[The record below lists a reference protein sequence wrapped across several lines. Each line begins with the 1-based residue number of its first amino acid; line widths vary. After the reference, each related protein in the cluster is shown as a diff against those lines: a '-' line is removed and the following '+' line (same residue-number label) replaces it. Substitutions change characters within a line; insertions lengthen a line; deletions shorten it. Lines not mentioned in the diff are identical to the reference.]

1 MHISGIVLVLIQVV
15 VIIGVSRL
23 VGLGFRQIKQ
33 PLVIGE
39 IVAGIMLG
47 PSLLGAIAPAFS
59 AALFPP
65 PTLPLLEILKDLGLI
80 FFMFLIGLEL
90 DPKYLK
96 GGLKTAVLVSHTS
109 IVTPFS
115 LGLLL
120 ALLLYPLVSQQG
132 VSFTAFSLFLGAAMS
147 ITAFPVLARILTE
160 RNLQNTPIGTLALT
174 CAAVDDV
181 TAWCL
186 LALAISVAG
195 TNSVMAALPVIF
207 LSLLYVSAMVLFGRP
222 LLAQIAKVFSSSGKL
237 EQSLLALIYACV
249 ILSAVMTELIGI
261 HFIFGAF
268 LVGALMPKQ
277 ADLTRVIAEK
287 TEDFVLVVLLP
298 IFFAYSGLK
307 TQIGL
312 LNQPI
317 LWLLCALVLLVAIV
331 GKYYGTFL
339 AARMSGLN
347 RQDASALGWLM
358 NTRGLTELIVLN
370 IGLSLGVITPLL
382 FTMLVIMALV
392 TTFMTSPLLAGIYGK
407 PKGSL
412 AERTVAA
419 LDRPADKTYRLLVP
433 MANPK
438 SQQPLLTMA
447 GAIAGEVAP
456 ASLLPLSLVQL
467 ENDYYFESMPLEAD
481 RRLQAKRDEIER
493 LLSAQV
499 LRSDAFP
506 ATAIEPIVQVAQ
518 DVARTTADLALQK
531 QVDLMLLGWHRPV
544 FSNSRLGG
552 RVAQILNNAPV
563 DVAVYIDRAE
573 PSPVRQ
579 ILLLDNGSP
588 HTALALDLALR
599 LLLNHPERELSLL
612 RLKSVALSRH
622 ATKRLA
628 QLPEDVRSRIATP
641 IIHTSKP
648 METLI
653 YATATA
659 DLTLVGISQSWG
671 RSTNPTS
678 IGHAPEVLAQRA
690 KSSLLITRSAAVG
703 AEHLDGL
710 IQS

>member
-1 MHISGIVLVLIQVV
+1 MHISGIVQVLIQVV

-23 VGLGFRQIKQ
+23 VGLGFRRINQ

-47 PSLLGAIAPAFS
+47 PSFLGAVAPAFS

-65 PTLPLLEILKDLGLI
+65 QTLPLLEILKDLGLI

-120 ALLLYPLVSQQG
+120 AMLLYPLVSQQG

-160 RNLQNTPIGTLALT
+160 KNLQNTRIGTLALT

-195 TNSVMAALPVIF
+195 TNSMAAALPVI
-207 LSLLYVSAMVLFGRP
+207 LLALLYVGAMVLLGRP
-222 LLAQIAKVFSSSGKL
+222 LLAQIAKFFSSSGKL
-237 EQSLLALIYACV
+237 DQSLLALIYACV

-277 ADLTRVIAEK
+277 EDLTRVIAEK

-317 LWLLCALVLLVAIV
+317 LWALCALVLLVAIV
-331 GKYYGTFL
+331 GKYCGTFL
-339 AARMSGLN
+339 AARLSGLN
-347 RQDASALGWLM
+347 RQDSSALGWLM

-392 TTFMTSPLLAGIYGK
+392 TTFMTSPLLAWTYLK
-407 PKGSL
+407 P
-412 AERTVAA
+412 
-419 LDRPADKTYRLLVP
+419 DRLLSPPPISPENLSEASYRVLVP

-456 ASLLPLSLVQL
+456 ATVLPLSLVQL

-481 RRLQAKRDEIER
+481 RRLKARREQIER
-493 LLSAQV
+493 LLSSQM
-499 LRSDAFP
+499 LTPDAFP
-506 ATAIEPIVQVAQ
+506 ATAIEPIVQVSQ
-518 DVARTTADLALQK
+518 DVARTTADLAVQK
-531 QVDLMLLGWHRPV
+531 QVNLILLGWHRPV

-563 DVAVYIDRAE
+563 DVAVYIEHVDAC
-573 PSPVRQ
+573 PVRQ
-579 ILLLDNGSP
+579 ILLLDSSSH
-588 HTALALDLALR
+588 HTELGLDLALR
-599 LLLNHPERELSLL
+599 LLLNDPRRELSLL

-622 ATKRLA
+622 AIDRLA
-628 QLPEDVRSRIATP
+628 KLPEDVRSRIATP

-653 YATATA
+653 HATATA
-659 DLTLVGISQSWG
+659 DLTIVGVSQSWG
-671 RSTNPTS
+671 RSAAVS
-678 IGHAPEVLAQRA
+678 QASLGHAPEALAVRCQ
-690 KSSLLITRSAAVG
+690 SSLLITRSVETG
-703 AEHLDGL
+703 INHLGGL
-710 IQS
+710 I

>member
-1 MHISGIVLVLIQVV
+1 MHISGIVQVLIQVV

-23 VGLGFRQIKQ
+23 VGLGFRRINQ

-47 PSLLGAIAPAFS
+47 PSFLGAVAPAFS
-59 AALFPP
+59 AALFSPQ
-65 PTLPLLEILKDLGLI
+65 TLPLLEILKDLGLI

-115 LGLLL
+115 LGLVL
-120 ALLLYPLVSQQG
+120 AVLLYPLVSQQG

-160 RNLQNTPIGTLALT
+160 KNLQNTRIGTLALT

-195 TNSVMAALPVIF
+195 TNSMVAALPVI
-207 LSLLYVSAMVLFGRP
+207 LLALLYVGSMVLLGRP
-222 LLAQIAKVFSSSGKL
+222 LLAQIAKLFSSSGKL
-237 EQSLLALIYACV
+237 DQSLLALIYVCV

-317 LWLLCALVLLVAIV
+317 LWALCGLVLLVAIA
-331 GKYYGTFL
+331 GKYCGTFL
-339 AARMSGLN
+339 AARLSGLN
-347 RQDASALGWLM
+347 RQDSSALGWLM

-392 TTFMTSPLLAGIYGK
+392 TTFMTSPLLALTYPTPDRLTQTPIAQDK
-407 PKGSL
+407 PPKPS
-412 AERTVAA
+412 
-419 LDRPADKTYRLLVP
+419 YRLLVP

-456 ASLLPLSLVQL
+456 ATVLPLSLVQL

-481 RRLQAKRDEIER
+481 RRLKVRREQIER
-493 LLSAQV
+493 LLSAQT
-499 LRSDAFP
+499 LRADAFP
-506 ATAIEPIVQVAQ
+506 ATAIEPIVQVSQ
-518 DVARTTADLALQK
+518 DVARTTADLAVQK
-531 QVDLMLLGWHRPV
+531 QVNLILLGWHRPV

-563 DVAVYIDRAE
+563 DVAVYIDRADA
-573 PSPVRQ
+573 SPVRQ
-579 ILLLDNGSP
+579 ILLLDNPSH
-588 HTALALDLALR
+588 HTALGLDLALR
-599 LLLNHPERELSLL
+599 LLLNDPERELSLL
-612 RLKSVALSRH
+612 RLKSTALSRH
-622 ATKRLA
+622 AVDRLA
-628 QLPEDVRSRIATP
+628 KLPESVRSRIATP

-653 YATATA
+653 QATATA
-659 DLTLVGISQSWG
+659 DLTIVGMSQSWG
-671 RSTNPTS
+671 RSPQS
-678 IGHAPEVLAQRA
+678 PSMGHAPEVLAFRCQ
-690 KSSLLITRSAAVG
+690 SSLLITRSAEAGIDHLG
-703 AEHLDGL
+703 ALLEK
-710 IQS
+710 

>member
-1 MHISGIVLVLIQVV
+1 MHISGIVQVLIQVV

-23 VGLGFRQIKQ
+23 VGLGFRRINQ

-47 PSLLGAIAPAFS
+47 PSFLGAVAPAFS

-65 PTLPLLEILKDLGLI
+65 QTLPLLEILKDLGLI

-115 LGLLL
+115 LGLVL
-120 ALLLYPLVSQQG
+120 AVLLYPLVSQQG

-160 RNLQNTPIGTLALT
+160 KNLQNTRIGTLALT

-195 TNSVMAALPVIF
+195 TNSMAAALPVIL
-207 LSLLYVSAMVLFGRP
+207 LSLLYVGSMVLLGRP
-222 LLAQIAKVFSSSGKL
+222 LLAQIAKLFSSSGKL
-237 EQSLLALIYACV
+237 DQSLLALIYVCV
-249 ILSAVMTELIGI
+249 ILSSVMTELIGI

-317 LWLLCALVLLVAIV
+317 LWALCGLVLLVAIA
-331 GKYYGTFL
+331 GKYCGTFL
-339 AARMSGLN
+339 AARLSGLS
-347 RQDASALGWLM
+347 RQDSSALGWLM

-392 TTFMTSPLLAGIYGK
+392 TTFMTSPLLALTYPK
-407 PKGSL
+407 PDRL
-412 AERTVAA
+412 AQGPIAQ
-419 LDRPADKTYRLLVP
+419 DKTPQPSYRLLVP

-456 ASLLPLSLVQL
+456 ATVLPLSLVQL

-481 RRLQAKRDEIER
+481 RRLKVRREQIER
-493 LLSAQV
+493 LLSAQT
-499 LRSDAFP
+499 LRADAFP
-506 ATAIEPIVQVAQ
+506 ATAIEPIVQVSQ
-518 DVARTTADLALQK
+518 DVARTTADLAVQR
-531 QVDLMLLGWHRPV
+531 QVNLILLGWHRPV

-563 DVAVYIDRAE
+563 DVAVYIDRADA
-573 PSPVRQ
+573 SPVRQ
-579 ILLLDNGSP
+579 ILLLDNPSH
-588 HTALALDLALR
+588 HTALGLDLALR
-599 LLLNHPERELSLL
+599 LLLNDPERELSLL
-612 RLKSVALSRH
+612 RLKSTALSRH
-622 ATKRLA
+622 AIDRLA
-628 QLPEDVRSRIATP
+628 QLPEEVRSRIATP

-653 YATATA
+653 HATATA
-659 DLTLVGISQSWG
+659 DLTIVGMSQSWG
-671 RSTNPTS
+671 RSPQS
-678 IGHAPEVLAQRA
+678 PSMGHAPEVLAFRCQ
-690 KSSLLITRSAAVG
+690 SSLLIARSAEAGIDHLG
-703 AEHLDGL
+703 ALLEK
-710 IQS
+710 

>member
-1 MHISGIVLVLIQVV
+1 MHISGIVQVLIQVV

-23 VGLGFRQIKQ
+23 VGLGFRRINQ

-47 PSLLGAIAPAFS
+47 PSFLGAVAPAFS

-65 PTLPLLEILKDLGLI
+65 QTLPLLEILKDLGLI

-115 LGLLL
+115 LGLVL

-160 RNLQNTPIGTLALT
+160 KNLQNTRIGTLALT

-195 TNSVMAALPVIF
+195 TNSMVAALPVI
-207 LSLLYVSAMVLFGRP
+207 LLALLYVGAMVLLGRP
-222 LLAQIAKVFSSSGKL
+222 LLAQIAKLFSSSGKL
-237 EQSLLALIYACV
+237 DQSLLALIYVCV

-317 LWLLCALVLLVAIV
+317 LWALCGLVLLVAIA
-331 GKYYGTFL
+331 GKYCGTFL

-392 TTFMTSPLLAGIYGK
+392 TTFMTSPLLALTY
-407 PKGSL
+407 P
-412 AERTVAA
+412 RTHHHTA
-419 LDRPADKTYRLLVP
+419 LQSPSPDRPGPYRVMVP

-438 SQQPLLTMA
+438 SQKPLLTMA
-447 GAIAGEVAP
+447 GAIAGEVVP
-456 ASLLPLSLVQL
+456 AMVLPLSLVQL

-481 RRLQAKRDEIER
+481 RRLKVRREQIER
-493 LLSAQV
+493 LLSSQM
-499 LRSDAFP
+499 LTPDAFP
-506 ATAIEPIVQVAQ
+506 ATAIEPIVQVSQ
-518 DVARTTADLALQK
+518 DVARTTADLAVQK
-531 QVDLMLLGWHRPV
+531 GIDLILLGWHRPV

-552 RVAQILNNAPV
+552 RVAQILNNAPA
-563 DVAVYIDRAE
+563 DVAVYIDRADAR
-573 PSPVRQ
+573 PVRQ
-579 ILLLDNGSP
+579 ILLLDSASH
-588 HTALALDLALR
+588 HTELGLDLALR
-599 LLLNHPERELSLL
+599 LLFNDPRRELSLL

-622 ATKRLA
+622 AIDRLA
-628 QLPEDVRSRIATP
+628 KLPESVRSRIATP

-653 YATATA
+653 HATATA
-659 DLTLVGISQSWG
+659 DLTIVGVSQSWG
-671 RSTNPTS
+671 RSAAVGQS
-678 IGHAPEVLAQRA
+678 SLGHAPEALAVRCQ
-690 KSSLLITRSAAVG
+690 SSLLITRSVEAG
-703 AEHLDGL
+703 IDHLGGL
-710 IQS
+710 I

>member
-1 MHISGIVLVLIQVV
+1 MHISGIVQVLIQVV

-23 VGLGFRQIKQ
+23 VGLGFRRINQ

-47 PSLLGAIAPAFS
+47 PSFLGAVAPAFS

-65 PTLPLLEILKDLGLI
+65 QTLPLLEILKDLGLI

-115 LGLLL
+115 LGLVL
-120 ALLLYPLVSQQG
+120 ALLLYPLTSQQG
-132 VSFTAFSLFLGAAMS
+132 VSFTAFALFLGAAMS

-160 RNLQNTPIGTLALT
+160 KNLQNTPIGTLALT

-195 TNSVMAALPVIF
+195 TNSMAAALPVIL
-207 LSLLYVSAMVLFGRP
+207 LSLLYVGSMVLVARP
-222 LLAQIAKVFSSSGKL
+222 LLAQIAKIFSSSGKL
-237 EQSLLALIYACV
+237 EQSLLALIYVCV
-249 ILSAVMTELIGI
+249 ILSSVMTELIGI

-317 LWLLCALVLLVAIV
+317 LWGLCALVLFVAIA
-331 GKYYGTFL
+331 GKYCGTFL
-339 AARMSGLN
+339 AARLSGLN

-392 TTFMTSPLLAGIYGK
+392 TTFMTSPLLAWTY
-407 PKGSL
+407 PSH
-412 AERTVAA
+412 RSQAA
-419 LDRPADKTYRLLVP
+419 LQVSRDRKTPGPYRVLVP

-456 ASLLPLSLVQL
+456 AVVLPLSLVQL
-467 ENDYYFESMPLEAD
+467 EHDYYFESMPLEAD
-481 RRLQAKRDEIER
+481 RRLKVRREQIER
-493 LLSAQV
+493 LLSSQM
-499 LRSDAFP
+499 LTPDAFP
-506 ATAIEPIVQVAQ
+506 ATAIEPIVQVSQ
-518 DVARTTADLALQK
+518 DVARTTADLAVQK
-531 QVDLMLLGWHRPV
+531 EIDLILLGWHRPV

-563 DVAVYIDRAE
+563 DVAVYIDRADAK
-573 PSPVRQ
+573 PVRQ
-579 ILLLDNGSP
+579 ILLLDSSSH
-588 HTALALDLALR
+588 HTELGLDLALR
-599 LLLNHPERELSLL
+599 LLLNDPDRELSLL

-622 ATKRLA
+622 AIDRLA
-628 QLPEDVRSRIATP
+628 KLPESVRSRIATP

-653 YATATA
+653 HATATA
-659 DLTLVGISQSWG
+659 DLTIVGVSQSWG
-671 RSTNPTS
+671 RSAAVGQS
-678 IGHAPEVLAQRA
+678 SLGHAPEALAVRCQ
-690 KSSLLITRSAAVG
+690 SSLLITRSVEAG
-703 AEHLDGL
+703 IDHLGGL
-710 IQS
+710 I

>member
-1 MHISGIVLVLIQVV
+1 MHISGIVQVLIQVV

-23 VGLGFRQIKQ
+23 VGLGFRRINQ

-47 PSLLGAIAPAFS
+47 PSLLGAVAPAFS

-65 PTLPLLEILKDLGLI
+65 QTLPLLEILKDLGLI

-120 ALLLYPLVSQQG
+120 AMLLYPLVSQQG

-160 RNLQNTPIGTLALT
+160 KNLQNTPIGTLALT

-195 TNSVMAALPVIF
+195 TNSMAAALPVIL
-207 LSLLYVSAMVLFGRP
+207 LSLLYVGGMVLLGRP
-222 LLAQIAKVFSSSGKL
+222 LLAQIAKFFSSSGKL
-237 EQSLLALIYACV
+237 DQSLLALIYVCV
-249 ILSAVMTELIGI
+249 ILSSVMTELIGI

-298 IFFAYSGLK
+298 LFFAYSGLK

-317 LWLLCALVLLVAIV
+317 LWALCGLVLLVAIV
-331 GKYYGTFL
+331 GKYCGTFL
-339 AARMSGLN
+339 AARLSGLN

-392 TTFMTSPLLAGIYGK
+392 TTFMTSPLLAWTY
-407 PKGSL
+407 PKGDRL
-412 AERTVAA
+412 ALSQPPPIAQ
-419 LDRPADKTYRLLVP
+419 DKKANPPYRVLVP

-456 ASLLPLSLVQL
+456 AMLLPLSLVQL

-481 RRLQAKRDEIER
+481 RRLKVRREQIER
-493 LLSAQV
+493 LLSAQMMAA
-499 LRSDAFP
+499 DAFP
-506 ATAIEPIVQVAQ
+506 ATAIEPIVQVSQ
-518 DVARTTADLALQK
+518 DVARTTADLAVQK
-531 QVDLMLLGWHRPV
+531 QANLILLGWHRPV

-563 DVAVYIDRAE
+563 DVAVYIDRADAR
-573 PSPVRQ
+573 PVRQ
-579 ILLLDNGSP
+579 ILLLDNPSH
-588 HTALALDLALR
+588 HTALGLDLALR
-599 LLLNHPERELSLL
+599 LLLNDPQRELSLL
-612 RLKSVALSRH
+612 RLKSTALSRH
-622 ATKRLA
+622 AIDRLA
-628 QLPEDVRSRIATP
+628 KLPEEVRSRIATP

-653 YATATA
+653 HATSTA
-659 DLTLVGISQSWG
+659 DLTIVGMSQSWG
-671 RSTNPTS
+671 RTGQAPSM
-678 IGHAPEVLAQRA
+678 GHAPEVLAFRCE
-690 KSSLLITRSAAVG
+690 SSLLITRSAEAG
-703 AEHLDGL
+703 IEHLGGL
-710 IQS
+710 I

>member
-1 MHISGIVLVLIQVV
+1 MHISGIVQVLIQVV

-23 VGLGFRQIKQ
+23 VGLGFRRINQ

-47 PSLLGAIAPAFS
+47 PSFLGEVAPAFS

-65 PTLPLLEILKDLGLI
+65 QTLPLLEILKDLGLI

-120 ALLLYPLVSQQG
+120 AVLLYPLVSQQG
-132 VSFTAFSLFLGAAMS
+132 VSFTAFSLFLGSAMS

-160 RNLQNTPIGTLALT
+160 KNLQNTPIGTLALT

-195 TNSVMAALPVIF
+195 TNSMAAALPVIL
-207 LSLLYVSAMVLFGRP
+207 LSLLYVGSMVLLGRP
-222 LLAQIAKVFSSSGKL
+222 LLAQIARFFSSSGKL
-237 EQSLLALIYACV
+237 DQSLLALIYACV
-249 ILSAVMTELIGI
+249 ILSSVMTELIGI

-277 ADLTRVIAEK
+277 EDLTRVIAEK

-317 LWLLCALVLLVAIV
+317 LWALCGLVLLVAIV
-331 GKYYGTFL
+331 GKYCGTFL

-347 RQDASALGWLM
+347 RQDSSALGWLM

-392 TTFMTSPLLAGIYGK
+392 TTFMTSPLLAWTYS
-407 PKGSL
+407 KG
-412 AERTVAA
+412 
-419 LDRPADKTYRLLVP
+419 DRLSQPPIAQDKKNKLPYRVLVP

-447 GAIAGEVAP
+447 GAIAGEVVP
-456 ASLLPLSLVQL
+456 AVVLPLSLVQL

-481 RRLQAKRDEIER
+481 RRLKARREQIER
-493 LLSAQV
+493 LLSTQM
-499 LRSDAFP
+499 LTPNAFP
-506 ATAIEPIVQVAQ
+506 ATAIEPIVQVSQ
-518 DVARTTADLALQK
+518 DVARTTADLAVQK
-531 QVDLMLLGWHRPV
+531 GIDLILLGWHRPV

-552 RVAQILNNAPV
+552 RVAQILNNAPT
-563 DVAVYIDRAE
+563 DVAVYIERADAR
-573 PSPVRQ
+573 SVRQ
-579 ILLLDNGSP
+579 ILLLDSP
-588 HTALALDLALR
+588 SHHTELGLDLALR
-599 LLLNHPERELSLL
+599 LLLNDPDRELSLL
-612 RLKSVALSRH
+612 RLRSVALSRH
-622 ATKRLA
+622 AIDRLA
-628 QLPEDVRSRIATP
+628 KLPQDVRSRIATP
-641 IIHTSKP
+641 IIHSSKP

-653 YATATA
+653 HATSTA
-659 DLTLVGISQSWG
+659 DLTIVGVSQSWG
-671 RSTNPTS
+671 PTVAVS
-678 IGHAPEVLAQRA
+678 QSSLGHAPEALAVRCR
-690 KSSLLITRSAAVG
+690 SSLLITRSVEAG
-703 AEHLDGL
+703 IDHLGGL
-710 IQS
+710 I

>member
-1 MHISGIVLVLIQVV
+1 MHISGIVQVLIQVV

-23 VGLGFRQIKQ
+23 VGLGFRRINQ

-47 PSLLGAIAPAFS
+47 PSFLGAVAPAFS

-65 PTLPLLEILKDLGLI
+65 QTLPLLEILKDLGLI

-115 LGLLL
+115 LGLVL
-120 ALLLYPLVSQQG
+120 AVLLYPLVSQQG

-160 RNLQNTPIGTLALT
+160 KNLQNTPIGTLALT

-195 TNSVMAALPVIF
+195 TNSMAAALPVI
-207 LSLLYVSAMVLFGRP
+207 LLALLYVGSMVLMGRP
-222 LLAQIAKVFSSSGKL
+222 LLAQIAKLFSSSGKL
-237 EQSLLALIYACV
+237 DQSLLALIYVCV

-312 LNQPI
+312 LNQPT
-317 LWLLCALVLLVAIV
+317 LWALCGLVLLVAIA
-331 GKYYGTFL
+331 GKYCGTFL
-339 AARMSGLN
+339 AARLSGLN
-347 RQDASALGWLM
+347 RQDSSALGWLM

-392 TTFMTSPLLAGIYGK
+392 TTFMTSPLLALTY
-407 PKGSL
+407 P
-412 AERTVAA
+412 TP
-419 LDRPADKTYRLLVP
+419 DRPSQTPIAQDKTPESSYRLLVP

-456 ASLLPLSLVQL
+456 ATVLPLSLVQL

-481 RRLQAKRDEIER
+481 RRLKVRREQIER
-493 LLSAQV
+493 LLSAQT
-499 LRSDAFP
+499 LRADAFP
-506 ATAIEPIVQVAQ
+506 ATAIEPIVQVSQ
-518 DVARTTADLALQK
+518 DVARTTADLAVAK
-531 QVDLMLLGWHRPV
+531 QVNLILLGWHRPV

-563 DVAVYIDRAE
+563 DVAVYIDRADA
-573 PSPVRQ
+573 SPVRQ
-579 ILLLDNGSP
+579 ILLLDNPSH
-588 HTALALDLALR
+588 HTALGLDLALR
-599 LLLNHPERELSLL
+599 LLLNDPERELSLL
-612 RLKSVALSRH
+612 RLKSTALSRH
-622 ATKRLA
+622 AVDRLA
-628 QLPEDVRSRIATP
+628 KLPEEVRSRIATP

-653 YATATA
+653 QATATA
-659 DLTLVGISQSWG
+659 DLTIVGMSQSWG
-671 RSTNPTS
+671 RSPQS
-678 IGHAPEVLAQRA
+678 PSMGHAPEVLAFRCQ
-690 KSSLLITRSAAVG
+690 SSLLITRSAEAGIDHLG
-703 AEHLDGL
+703 ALLEK
-710 IQS
+710 

>member
-1 MHISGIVLVLIQVV
+1 MHISGIVQVLIQVV

-23 VGLGFRQIKQ
+23 VGLGFRRINQ

-47 PSLLGAIAPAFS
+47 PSFLGAVAPALS
-59 AALFPP
+59 AVLFPP
-65 PTLPLLEILKDLGLI
+65 QTLPLLEILKDLGLI

-120 ALLLYPLVSQQG
+120 AMLLYPLVSQQG

-160 RNLQNTPIGTLALT
+160 KNLQNTPIGTLALT

-195 TNSVMAALPVIF
+195 TNSMAAALPVIL
-207 LSLLYVSAMVLFGRP
+207 LSLLYVGIMVVLGRP
-222 LLAQIAKVFSSSGKL
+222 LLAQIAKFFSSSGKL
-237 EQSLLALIYACV
+237 DQSLLALIYVCV
-249 ILSAVMTELIGI
+249 ILSAVMTELIGV

-317 LWLLCALVLLVAIV
+317 LWMLCGLVLLVAIV
-331 GKYYGTFL
+331 GKYCGTFL
-339 AARMSGLN
+339 AARISGLN
-347 RQDASALGWLM
+347 RQDSSALGWLM

-392 TTFMTSPLLAGIYGK
+392 TTFMTSPLLAWTYS
-407 PKGSL
+407 KGDRL
-412 AERTVAA
+412 ALAQ
-419 LDRPADKTYRLLVP
+419 PPIIQDKKAKDPYRVLVP

-438 SQQPLLTMA
+438 SQQTLLTMA
-447 GAIAGEVAP
+447 GAIAGEIAP
-456 ASLLPLSLVQL
+456 ATLLPLSLVQL

-481 RRLQAKRDEIER
+481 RRLKVRREQIER
-493 LLSAQV
+493 LLSAQTMTA
-499 LRSDAFP
+499 DAFP
-506 ATAIEPIVQVAQ
+506 ATAIEPIVQVSQ
-518 DVARTTADLALQK
+518 DVARTTADLAAAK
-531 QVDLMLLGWHRPV
+531 QVNLILLGWHRPV
-544 FSNSRLGG
+544 FSSSRLGG

-563 DVAVYIDRAE
+563 DVAVYIDRADAR
-573 PSPVRQ
+573 PVRQ
-579 ILLLDNGSP
+579 ILLLDNASH
-588 HTALALDLALR
+588 HTALGLDLALR
-599 LLLNHPERELSLL
+599 LLLNDPARELSLL
-612 RLKSVALSRH
+612 RLKSTALSRH
-622 ATKRLA
+622 AIDRLA
-628 QLPEDVRSRIATP
+628 KLPEEVRSRIATP

-653 YATATA
+653 HATATA
-659 DLTLVGISQSWG
+659 DLTIVGMSQSWG
-671 RSTNPTS
+671 RTS
-678 IGHAPEVLAQRA
+678 QSPSMGHAPEVLAFRCE
-690 KSSLLITRSAAVG
+690 SSLLIARSAEVG
-703 AEHLDGL
+703 IEHLGGL
-710 IQS
+710 I

>member
-1 MHISGIVLVLIQVV
+1 MHISGIVQVLIQVV

-23 VGLGFRQIKQ
+23 VGLGFRRINQ

-47 PSLLGAIAPAFS
+47 PSFFGAVAPAFS

-65 PTLPLLEILKDLGLI
+65 QTLPLLEILKDLGLI

-115 LGLLL
+115 LGLVL
-120 ALLLYPLVSQQG
+120 AVLLYPLVSQQG

-160 RNLQNTPIGTLALT
+160 KNLQNTPIGTLALT

-195 TNSVMAALPVIF
+195 TNSMVAALPVIL
-207 LSLLYVSAMVLFGRP
+207 LSLLYVGSMVVVGRP
-222 LLAQIAKVFSSSGKL
+222 LLAQIAKFFSSSGKL
-237 EQSLLALIYACV
+237 DQSLLALIYACV

-317 LWLLCALVLLVAIV
+317 LWALCGLVLLVAIV
-331 GKYYGTFL
+331 GKYCGTFL
-339 AARMSGLN
+339 AARMSGLS
-347 RQDASALGWLM
+347 RQDSSALGWLM

-392 TTFMTSPLLAGIYGK
+392 TTFMTSPLLAWTY
-407 PKGSL
+407 PKQ
-412 AERTVAA
+412 
-419 LDRPADKTYRLLVP
+419 DRPPQLPIVQDKKSKLPYRVLVP

-438 SQQPLLTMA
+438 SQQPLLMMA
-447 GAIAGEVAP
+447 GVIAGEVVP
-456 ASLLPLSLVQL
+456 AVVLPLSLVQL

-481 RRLQAKRDEIER
+481 RRLKARREQIER
-493 LLSAQV
+493 LLSAQT
-499 LRSDAFP
+499 LFPNAFP
-506 ATAIEPIVQVAQ
+506 ATAIEPIVQVSQ
-518 DVARTTADLALQK
+518 DVARTTADLAVQRGI
-531 QVDLMLLGWHRPV
+531 DLILLGWHRPV

-552 RVAQILNNAPV
+552 RVAQILNNAPT
-563 DVAVYIDRAE
+563 DVAVYIERADAR
-573 PSPVRQ
+573 PVRQ
-579 ILLLDNGSP
+579 ILLLDSSSH
-588 HTALALDLALR
+588 HTELGLDLALR
-599 LLLNHPERELSLL
+599 LLLNDPKRELSLL

-622 ATKRLA
+622 AIDRLA
-628 QLPEDVRSRIATP
+628 KLPESVRSRIATP

-653 YATATA
+653 HATATA
-659 DLTLVGISQSWG
+659 DLTIVGVSQSWG
-671 RSTNPTS
+671 RSTAVDQS
-678 IGHAPEVLAQRA
+678 SLGHAPEALAVRCR
-690 KSSLLITRSAAVG
+690 SSLLITRSVEAG
-703 AEHLDGL
+703 IDHLGGL
-710 IQS
+710 I

>member
-1 MHISGIVLVLIQVV
+1 MHISGIVQVLIQVV

-23 VGLGFRQIKQ
+23 VGLGFRRINQ

-47 PSLLGAIAPAFS
+47 PSFLGAVAPAFS

-65 PTLPLLEILKDLGLI
+65 QTLPLLEILKDLGLI

-115 LGLLL
+115 LGLVL
-120 ALLLYPLVSQQG
+120 AVLLYPLVSQQG

-160 RNLQNTPIGTLALT
+160 KNLQNTPIGTLALT

-195 TNSVMAALPVIF
+195 TNSMAAALPVI
-207 LSLLYVSAMVLFGRP
+207 LLALLYVGSMVLMGRP
-222 LLAQIAKVFSSSGKL
+222 LLAQIAKLFSSSGKL
-237 EQSLLALIYACV
+237 DQSLLALIYVCV

-312 LNQPI
+312 LNQPT
-317 LWLLCALVLLVAIV
+317 LWALCGLVLLVAIA
-331 GKYYGTFL
+331 GKYCGTFL
-339 AARMSGLN
+339 AARLSGLN
-347 RQDASALGWLM
+347 RQDSSALGWLM

-392 TTFMTSPLLAGIYGK
+392 TTFMTSPLLALTY
-407 PKGSL
+407 P
-412 AERTVAA
+412 TP
-419 LDRPADKTYRLLVP
+419 DRPSQTPIAQDKTPESSYRLLVP

-456 ASLLPLSLVQL
+456 ATVLPLSLVQL

-481 RRLQAKRDEIER
+481 RRLKVRREQIER
-493 LLSAQV
+493 LLSAQT
-499 LRSDAFP
+499 LRADAFP
-506 ATAIEPIVQVAQ
+506 ATAIEPIVQVSQ
-518 DVARTTADLALQK
+518 DVARTTADLAVAK
-531 QVDLMLLGWHRPV
+531 QVNLILLGWHRPV

-563 DVAVYIDRAE
+563 DVAVYIDRADA
-573 PSPVRQ
+573 SPVRQ
-579 ILLLDNGSP
+579 ILLLDNPSH
-588 HTALALDLALR
+588 HTALGLDLALR
-599 LLLNHPERELSLL
+599 LLLNDPERELSLL
-612 RLKSVALSRH
+612 RLKSTALSRH
-622 ATKRLA
+622 AIDRLA
-628 QLPEDVRSRIATP
+628 KLPEEVRSRIATP

-653 YATATA
+653 QATATA
-659 DLTLVGISQSWG
+659 DLTIVGMSQSWG
-671 RSTNPTS
+671 RSPQS
-678 IGHAPEVLAQRA
+678 PSMGHAPEVLAFRCQ
-690 KSSLLITRSAAVG
+690 SSLLITRSAEAGIDHLG
-703 AEHLDGL
+703 ALLEK
-710 IQS
+710 